1 MFHRKH
7 SAGTKQKDKFRHR
20 KAIHRIVSRPH
31 NLKFPGGHD
40 AFTNYLFNFAAIMV
54 SQEDIERLRELLARP
69 AQNIVIV
76 SHTNPDGDAV
86 GSSLAWREA
95 LLEMGHRVTC
105 IVPNKYPYFLDWMTG
120 IENLVLFKT
129 DEAGVARRAVEESDL
144 IFFLDFNAVS
154 RLEGLSEVIESNT
167 TARRILIDHHLSPGP
182 GFDLMFSCTGS
193 SSTSFL
199 IYRILEKM
207 LGTQAITRSMAES
220 LYVGMMTDTGNFSF
234 SFLTPELYR
243 AVAVLVETGIDI
255 PTIHNNV
262 YNAFTE
268 GRARL
273 FGYAINRKMEVI
285 HNGTVAY
292 MSLLESE
299 MRRFQFQPGDSE
311 GFVNY
316 PLTIKSMKLSAI
328 FVATHKFIRVSL
340 RSRGGVDVDLFARKY
355 FNGGGHRN
363 AAGGKSFMT
372 MRETIE
378 HFKRSVAEFAAQGGL
393 D

>member
-1 MFHRKH
+1 
-7 SAGTKQKDKFRHR
+7 
-20 KAIHRIVSRPH
+20 
-31 NLKFPGGHD
+31 
-40 AFTNYLFNFAAIMV
+40 MV

-69 AQNIVIV
+69 VQNIVLLA
-76 SHTNPDGDAV
+76 HTNPDGDAV
-86 GSSLAWREA
+86 GSLLAWREA
-95 LLEMGHRVTC
+95 LVEMGHRVTC
-105 IVPNKYPYFLDWMTG
+105 IVPNKCPYFLDWMTG
-120 IENLVLFKT
+120 VENLVLFKT
-129 DEAGVARRAVEESDL
+129 DEAGVARRAVAESDL

-154 RLEGLSEVIESNT
+154 RLEGLSEVVESNT

-193 SSTSFL
+193 SSTAFL
-199 IYRILEKM
+199 IYQILEKL

-316 PLTIKSMKLSAI
+316 ALTIKSMKMSAI
-328 FVATHKFIRVSL
+328 FIATHKFIRVSL

>member
-1 MFHRKH
+1 M
-7 SAGTKQKDKFRHR
+7 
-20 KAIHRIVSRPH
+20 
-31 NLKFPGGHD
+31 
-40 AFTNYLFNFAAIMV
+40 MV

-378 HFKRSVAEFAAQGGL
+378 HFKRDGAEILIEIGPGKTLSGL
-393 D
+393 AKKTEPELKRFNIETAESLQETIEGLKALKAGE

>member
-1 MFHRKH
+1 M
-7 SAGTKQKDKFRHR
+7 
-20 KAIHRIVSRPH
+20 
-31 NLKFPGGHD
+31 
-40 AFTNYLFNFAAIMV
+40 MV

-69 AQNIVIV
+69 VQNIVLLA
-76 SHTNPDGDAV
+76 HTNPDGDAV
-86 GSSLAWREA
+86 GSLLAWREA
-95 LLEMGHRVTC
+95 LVEMGHRVTC
-105 IVPNKYPYFLDWMTG
+105 IVPNKYPYFLDWITG

-154 RLEGLSEVIESNT
+154 RLEGLSEVVESNT

-193 SSTSFL
+193 SSTAFL
-199 IYRILEKM
+199 IYQILEKL

-255 PTIHNNV
+255 PMIHNNV

-285 HNGTVAY
+285 HDGAVAY

-316 PLTIKSMKLSAI
+316 ALTIKSMKMSAI
-328 FVATHKFIRVSL
+328 FIATHKFIRVSL

-363 AAGGKSFMT
+363 AARGQVFHDDAGNHRAFQTIRSRVRCPGRFGLGRYGRFPLAGFHYGGQNPQFHQ
-372 MRETIE
+372 MRRAAF
-378 HFKRSVAEFAAQGGL
+378 HFAARCEQAYRRTRIPL
-393 D
+393 

>member
-1 MFHRKH
+1 MSWFSLR
-7 SAGTKQKDKFRHR
+7 
-20 KAIHRIVSRPH
+20 
-31 NLKFPGGHD
+31 
-40 AFTNYLFNFAAIMV
+40 
-54 SQEDIERLRELLARP
+54 RLR
-69 AQNIVIV
+69 
-76 SHTNPDGDAV
+76 
-86 GSSLAWREA
+86 A
-95 LLEMGHRVTC
+95 LLSKEIIQMRRDRVT
-105 IVPNKYPYFLDWMTG
+105 FAM
-120 IENLVLFKT
+120 
-129 DEAGVARRAVEESDL
+129 
-144 IFFLDFNAVS
+144 
-154 RLEGLSEVIESNT
+154 
-167 TARRILIDHHLSPGP
+167 
-182 GFDLMFSCTGS
+182 
-193 SSTSFL
+193 
-199 IYRILEKM
+199 M
-207 LGTQAITRSMAES
+207 LGVPLMQ
-220 LYVGMMTDTGNFSF
+220 L
-234 SFLTPELYR
+234 L
-243 AVAVLVETGIDI
+243 
-255 PTIHNNV
+255 
-262 YNAFTE
+262 
-268 GRARL
+268 L

>member
-1 MFHRKH
+1 
-7 SAGTKQKDKFRHR
+7 
-20 KAIHRIVSRPH
+20 
-31 NLKFPGGHD
+31 
-40 AFTNYLFNFAAIMV
+40 MV

-220 LYVGMMTDTGNFSF
+220 LYVGMMTETGNFSF

-393 D
+393 DWSLWTISACGFSLRRPKPSISPNAPSSFTFRSPL

>member
-1 MFHRKH
+1 
-7 SAGTKQKDKFRHR
+7 
-20 KAIHRIVSRPH
+20 
-31 NLKFPGGHD
+31 
-40 AFTNYLFNFAAIMV
+40 MV

-363 AAGGKSFMT
+363 AAGGKSFYDDAGNHRAFQT
-372 MRETIE
+372 IRSRVCRPGRFGLGRYGRFPLAGFHYGGQNPQFHQMRRAAL
-378 HFKRSVAEFAAQGGL
+378 HFAARCEQAYRRTRIPL
-393 D
+393 